1 MAVKES
7 EARLFESMGEGKT
20 YFFLRG
26 QIHQHVHMFTGKD
39 SVKREKLIKLMKKG
53 MK

>member
-1 MAVKES
+1 MAVKELKLGYLKVWV
-7 EARLFESMGEGKT
+7 RTRYL
-20 YFFLRG
+20 FLRG

-39 SVKREKLIKLMKKG
+39 SVKREKLIKQIKKG